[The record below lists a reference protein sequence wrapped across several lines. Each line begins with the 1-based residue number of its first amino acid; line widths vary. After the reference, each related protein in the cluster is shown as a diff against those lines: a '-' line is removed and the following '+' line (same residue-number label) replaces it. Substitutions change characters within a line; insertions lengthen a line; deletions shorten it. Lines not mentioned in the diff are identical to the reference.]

1 MFCLA
6 QSGVGKGTVRKELFS
21 QPNERIDYSQT
32 ATINGQIVN
41 ISDTTQ
47 FAKVLWQHILQGE
60 SQ

>member
-1 MFCLA
+1 MTFGQKVLGNPLLQVIA
-6 QSGVGKGTVRKELFS
+6 DEW
-21 QPNERIDYSQT
+21 IDYSQT

>member
-1 MFCLA
+1 MTFGQKVLGNPMLQVIA
-6 QSGVGKGTVRKELFS
+6 DEW
-21 QPNERIDYSQT
+21 IDDSQT

-60 SQ
+60 LQ

>member
-1 MFCLA
+1 MLQVIA
-6 QSGVGKGTVRKELFS
+6 DEW
-21 QPNERIDYSQT
+21 IDYSQT
-32 ATINGQIVN
+32 ATINEIVN